1 MRTPE
6 WDVER
11 ALDPWLLT
19 AVPELRDRP
28 RAAARIGWRIAVAM
42 LRARSRGGEPAP
54 LALSWTIPFED
65 VEGLLRLDT
74 IRHVR
79 GLQALS
85 KMTAPDFVLEE
96 RLEYL
101 RAVGPDLPV
110 EVPR

>member
-11 ALDPWLLT
+11 ALDPWILT

-42 LRARSRGGEPAP
+42 LRARQYDEPAP
-54 LALSWTIPFED
+54 IALSWTIPFES

-96 RLEYL
+96 RLDYL
-101 RAVGPDLPV
+101 RQVGPDLPV